1 MQIEYMKFSKV
12 NGLTVKQLPS
22 KQPIQVRIPV
32 LQQESQLQNSSR
44 EYCSG
49 LQYNIGHRIPGVH
62 EVTEVYRDLCNL
74 LETHGSE
81 KVENILHDNP
91 VSPIDG
97 D

>member
-1 MQIEYMKFSKV
+1 MQS
-12 NGLTVKQLPS
+12 
-22 KQPIQVRIPV
+22 IPLWWLV
-32 LQQESQLQNSSR
+32 LDLIKTTMN
-44 EYCSG
+44 
-49 LQYNIGHRIPGVH
+49 H

>member
-1 MQIEYMKFSKV
+1 MTFQTNHNSYL
-12 NGLTVKQLPS
+12 LTFLPMEIT
-22 KQPIQVRIPV
+22 K
-32 LQQESQLQNSSR
+32 LQNSSR

>member
-1 MQIEYMKFSKV
+1 MATNTK
-12 NGLTVKQLPS
+12 
-22 KQPIQVRIPV
+22 
-32 LQQESQLQNSSR
+32 LQNSSR